1 MNKYFI
7 TILLAILF
15 ASYISADNREQQLR
29 KKIERLDSAFP
40 SLRMNKK
47 KLENRLEVIRYY
59 QELDS
64 LLTKS
69 NSQKSLQL
77 KDCKP
82 YKSIEFLLSED
93 SEVFDRDY
101 PQDNLSIPNPLKYHY
116 ETIKMISDL
125 KKRIVA
131 TEQTVVELSD
141 NYGKDMLKSGQVIDI
156 KSAIAEKI
164 EKDMVYMDELISK
177 IKNRDLSSLS
187 KQQFQ
192 YFKPGLTERYNAFLK
207 FFE

>member
-1 MNKYFI
+1 MKKYFI
-7 TILLAILF
+7 TILLAIFF
-15 ASYISADNREQQLR
+15 ASYISADNREQSLR
-29 KKIERLDSAFP
+29 KKIERVNSAYP
-40 SLRMNKK
+40 SLKKTKK
-47 KLENRLEVIRYY
+47 KLENRLEVVRYY

-69 NSQKSLQL
+69 ISLKNQQL

-141 NYGKDMLKSGQVIDI
+141 NYGKEVLKSGQVIDI

-177 IKNRDLSSLS
+177 IKKRDLSSLS
-187 KQQFQ
+187 KQQSQ
-192 YFKPGLTERYNAFLK
+192 YFKPGLTDRYNNFLK

>member
-7 TILLAILF
+7 TILLAIFF
-15 ASYISADNREQQLR
+15 ASYISADNKEQQLR
-29 KKIERLDSAFP
+29 KKIERVNSAYP
-40 SLRMNKK
+40 SLKKTKK
-47 KLENRLEVIRYY
+47 KLENRLEVVRYY
-59 QELDS
+59 QELDT

-69 NSQKSLQL
+69 ISLKNQQL
-77 KDCKP
+77 KDCNP

-93 SEVFDRDY
+93 SEVFDMVY
-101 PQDNLSIPNPLKYHY
+101 PQDLSIPNPLNYHF

-131 TEQTVVELSD
+131 TEQTIVELSD